1 MKTMVTKN
9 DCNLNVRVQSY
20 LFATFNVQQ
29 DYSIRIANKEN
40 CKWLIDSIKY
50 LGLIVP
56 LLISQYFDI
65 LKRCELSCLRFDN
78 ICCIIVIT
86 IILALS
92 LLFVF
97 VIAMLSL
104 NCYDHVC

>member
-20 LFATFNVQQ
+20 LFVKFNVQQ
-29 DYSIRIANKEN
+29 DYPIRIANEEN
-40 CKWLIDSIKY
+40 CKWLIDSIKC

-65 LKRCELSCLRFDN
+65 PKRCELSCLRFDN